1 MGTMRN
7 RGCLGPRQA
16 EKGLDVPSR
25 EERTASKPYGEGQI
39 LGDVIP
45 YLLISVT
52 GGLSDLEEQ
61 DKDQWGEVTGKHKQL
76 QEQAVT
82 KWNAGVAG
90 VEGGE
95 SLEGSQQGWRC

>member
-7 RGCLGPRQA
+7 RGCLGPRRA
-16 EKGLDVPSR
+16 GKGLDVPSR
-25 EERTASKPYGEGQI
+25 EDEHHGEGQI

-45 YLLISVT
+45 YLLISVP

-61 DKDQWGEVTGKHKQL
+61 DKDQWGEVTGKHEQL
-76 QEQAVT
+76 QEQAAT

>member
-25 EERTASKPYGEGQI
+25 EERAASKPHGEGQI
-39 LGDVIP
+39 LEDVIP
-45 YLLISVT
+45 YLLNSVT

-76 QEQAVT
+76 EELAVT
-82 KWNAGVAG
+82 KWNAG